1 MTQAELYGLVGV
13 LLFCMGAYGLL
24 ARRHLLRKAL
34 ALNLAGAGVFLLI
47 VAMASRAPGGK
58 PDAVP
63 HAMVLTGIVVSVS
76 ATALLLI
83 LVTRLHEVS
92 GRAHL
97 EPQEG
102 DEAP

>member
-1 MTQAELYGLVGV
+1 MTQAELYGLAGV
-13 LLFCMGAYGLL
+13 LLFCMGAHGLL

-47 VAMASRAPGGK
+47 VAMASRTPGGV

-63 HAMVLTGIVVSVS
+63 HALVLTGIVVSVS

-83 LVTRLHEVS
+83 LVTRLHEAT
-92 GRAHL
+92 GRADL
-97 EPQEG
+97 ELQEG
-102 DEAP
+102 DEGP